1 MNLVLVRPL
10 GSPPRVRGKGKPGPV
25 KLAAS
30 GLTPACAGKRTR
42 PRRWVRPPRDHPRVC
57 GEKTYANRG
66 QMAHVGSPPR
76 MRGKA
81 VQIGDLLGQS
91 GITPAYAGKR
101 TYEAD
106 PERWKQDHPCVCG
119 EKSRPFPTRSSR
131 TGSPPRLRGKVLQN
145 LISQGIVGITPAY
158 AGKSIQSGE
167 GIFSQ
172 WDHPR
177 VCGEKT
183 PDASSTTKSIGSPS
197 RLRGKVFVDGEV

>member
-1 MNLVLVRPL
+1 M
-10 GSPPRVRGKGKPGPV
+10 RGKVSSQAIEDFEEGI
-25 KLAAS
+25 
-30 GLTPACAGKRTR
+30 TPAHAGKRR
-42 PRRWVRPPRDHPRVC
+42 CWAGCKLLVWDHPRVC
-57 GEKTYANRG
+57 GEKVPRLLAL
-66 QMAHVGSPPR
+66 HSPLGSPPR
-76 MRGKA
+76 MRGKE
-81 VQIGDLLGQS
+81 VGYSPFVLDLR
-91 GITPAYAGKR
+91 ITPAYAGKR

-131 TGSPPRLRGKVLQN
+131 TGSPPRMRGKVLQN

-183 PDASSTTKSIGSPS
+183 PDASSTTKSIGSPP